1 MPGIGANIGV
11 SIAARITGL
20 RLDPYQAS
28 NFVIEIEGLLVG
40 GFSECSGLE
49 VEVEVEEY
57 REGGQN
63 DFVHRFAGRTKH
75 PLLVLKHG
83 MSPIDGLWGW
93 HQDVSAGAIE
103 RRNGTIYLLNKEQ
116 LPLMQWN
123 FRDAFPVKWTGPVL
137 NAASSAVAF
146 ESVELA
152 HHGLTRGRQVTAESA
167 VAFATD
173 ELAKAATLS
182 GGFF

>member
-57 REGGQN
+57 R
-63 DFVHRFAGRTKH
+63 
-75 PLLVLKHG
+75 
-83 MSPIDGLWGW
+83 
-93 HQDVSAGAIE
+93 
-103 RRNGTIYLLNKEQ
+103 
-116 LPLMQWN
+116 
-123 FRDAFPVKWTGPVL
+123 
-137 NAASSAVAF
+137 
-146 ESVELA
+146 
-152 HHGLTRGRQVTAESA
+152 
-167 VAFATD
+167 
-173 ELAKAATLS
+173 
-182 GGFF
+182 